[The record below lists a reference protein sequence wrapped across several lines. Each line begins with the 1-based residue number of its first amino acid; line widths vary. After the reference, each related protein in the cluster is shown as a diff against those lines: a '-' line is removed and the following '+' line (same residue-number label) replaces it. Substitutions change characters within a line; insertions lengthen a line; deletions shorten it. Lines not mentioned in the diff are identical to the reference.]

1 MTPKQADFVRWY
13 LETQNA
19 SEAYKR
25 AYNSTGKPNTIHR
38 KASELL
44 KHPEVKK
51 ELELLQAHAKEQN
64 KITIDN
70 VVNELEEAR
79 QIAKQSGN
87 AAAMVSAT
95 LGKAKV
101 LGLVVDKQETKAQV
115 LTPPVF
121 YFKPVSP
128 KEMTD
133 DELKTELKKYGI
145 DIDNANKLN
154 NSH

>member
-1 MTPKQADFVRWY
+1 MTPKQADFIALY

-25 AYNSTGKPNTIHR
+25 AYNSTGKQNTIHR

-64 KITIDN
+64 KITLDS
-70 VVNELEEAR
+70 VVDELEEAR
-79 QIAKQSGN
+79 QIAKQLGN
-87 AAAMVSAT
+87 ASAMVSAT

-101 LGLVVDKQETKAQV
+101 LGLVIDKQETALKN
-115 LTPPVF
+115 LEPPVF
-121 YFKPVSP
+121 IINGVKPSSTQ
-128 KEMTD
+128 ER
-133 DELKTELKKYGI
+133 Y
-145 DIDNANKLN
+145 N
-154 NSH
+154 

>member
-1 MTPKQADFVRWY
+1 MTPKQADFIALY
-13 LETQNA
+13 LDTQNA

-25 AYNSTGKPNTIHR
+25 AYKSTGKQNTIHR

-51 ELELLQAHAKEQN
+51 ELELLQAQVKEQN
-64 KITIDN
+64 KVTLDSIVT
-70 VVNELEEAR
+70 ELEDAR

-101 LGLVVDKQETKAQV
+101 LGLIIDKQETKAQV
-115 LTPPVF
+115 LNHSITVTF
-121 YFKPVSP
+121 
-128 KEMTD
+128 
-133 DELKTELKKYGI
+133 DE
-145 DIDNANKLN
+145 
-154 NSH
+154 

>member
-1 MTPKQADFVRWY
+1 MTPKQADFIALY
-13 LETQNA
+13 LDTQNA

-25 AYNSTGKPNTIHR
+25 AYKSTGKPNTIHR

-51 ELELLQAHAKEQN
+51 ELELLQAQVKEQN
-64 KITIDN
+64 KVTLDSIVT
-70 VVNELEEAR
+70 ELEDAR

-101 LGLVVDKQETKAQV
+101 LGLIIDKQETKAQV
-115 LTPPVF
+115 LNHSITVTF
-121 YFKPVSP
+121 
-128 KEMTD
+128 
-133 DELKTELKKYGI
+133 DE
-145 DIDNANKLN
+145 
-154 NSH
+154 